1 MKNNVD
7 DLLNKKI
14 KMFEEIDRLY
24 TQNSSNQENNDS
36 NLMNSINKKKNA
48 YNEKA
53 NFNSLYHFN
62 NEQGVNLRIQSNN
75 RKLRSDNPSGDNT
88 TKETDD
94 KFDNKKKVNPH
105 SKTNIS
111 SINNFNSLTSQTLTH
126 RDKKTN
132 SIKESSNQINTG
144 SNINTHRNNAI
155 HLKKN
160 NSNLL
165 SSFKSKS
172 RSRTPEIK
180 ERTISNTFKI
190 TKNNE
195 REFRKNTNERSN
207 PKLPI
212 NLIKDTYSR
221 EKKKTFEEFNFKPKL
236 NTNSIKMAQKLE
248 PSSSRL
254 FSLKKKRQALTPENN
269 YNNRSPSVNNSRL
282 SNNSKLC
289 HNLYDQAKAIQLKK
303 ESNAKLKKIED
314 EKKLST
320 LMKPLNVRPRSKSGE
335 REVIK
340 SSCDPDSFFNMQEQ
354 WKKSK
359 LIKTD
364 RLREIAEND
373 KLDNCTFKPQI
384 KSLELKD
391 DEEFINRNLDQI
403 LEYVNRRKKSLGREK
418 SNKDYQEKVFI
429 TGKNF
434 VNKPTIPKEFNFA
447 ISLFIK

>member
-155 HLKKN
+155 HLKK
-160 NSNLL
+160 
-165 SSFKSKS
+165 
-172 RSRTPEIK
+172 
-180 ERTISNTFKI
+180 
-190 TKNNE
+190 
-195 REFRKNTNERSN
+195 
-207 PKLPI
+207 
-212 NLIKDTYSR
+212 
-221 EKKKTFEEFNFKPKL
+221 
-236 NTNSIKMAQKLE
+236 
-248 PSSSRL
+248 
-254 FSLKKKRQALTPENN
+254 
-269 YNNRSPSVNNSRL
+269 
-282 SNNSKLC
+282 
-289 HNLYDQAKAIQLKK
+289 
-303 ESNAKLKKIED
+303 
-314 EKKLST
+314 
-320 LMKPLNVRPRSKSGE
+320 
-335 REVIK
+335 
-340 SSCDPDSFFNMQEQ
+340 
-354 WKKSK
+354 
-359 LIKTD
+359 
-364 RLREIAEND
+364 
-373 KLDNCTFKPQI
+373 
-384 KSLELKD
+384 
-391 DEEFINRNLDQI
+391 
-403 LEYVNRRKKSLGREK
+403 
-418 SNKDYQEKVFI
+418 
-429 TGKNF
+429 
-434 VNKPTIPKEFNFA
+434 
-447 ISLFIK
+447 